1 VRHWDS
7 TSKSQ
12 HGTSEKKPL
21 FPSIEIHLASSKSGW
36 WCNFSILKNHGVRQ
50 WVSDDIPYMKW
61 KKKLMFETTNQ
72 KFS

>member
-36 WCNFSILKNHGVRQ
+36 WCNLSILKNHGVRH
-50 WVSDDIPYMKW
+50 WVSDDITYMKW